1 MSDEVIR
8 LHKIACA
15 RGESGYTDPKTG
27 FFVLT
32 SHYLQ
37 RRGDC
42 CGAGCRHC
50 PYPPDV
56 QKAAGRPE
64 TSKQDQQRP

>member
-1 MSDEVIR
+1 MNDEVVR

-15 RGESGYTDPKTG
+15 RGESGYTDPQTG

-37 RRGDC
+37 KRGNC

-50 PYPPDV
+50 PYPPEV
-56 QKAAGRPE
+56 QKAAGRP
-64 TSKQDQQRP
+64 TKKDSKNERT